1 MSESSDDGKSNPQ
14 IHIPAIN
21 RVVKFGPGVSK
32 IFLKRL
38 QILFIIDV
46 EYLIGIPKNVYLN
59 VII

>member
-32 IFLKRL
+32 TFLKRL
-38 QILFIIDV
+38 QILFNMYV
-46 EYLIGIPKNVYLN
+46 EYLGAPKNLYLD
-59 VII
+59 V

>member
-21 RVVKFGPGVSK
+21 RVVKFGPVVSK

-38 QILFIIDV
+38 QICFIIYG
-46 EYLIGIPKNVYLN
+46 EYLIGAPNNL
-59 VII
+59 